1 MKVMKKR
8 VELKKLSNNLKL
20 ISAFLIPLLV
30 SGASYSVEI
39 EEVFKQM
46 SELEEPFKLR
56 DPFQAPKFKTKS
68 SKIDNIPQTNGVYSN
83 IPNLYV
89 EDLNQIKITGV
100 LIGTE
105 RRAFLKIDEKGATH
119 TVKEGMTLGPND
131 AEIKAILPGGIIL
144 AEKVVNIYG
153 ETEYLET
160 VIPIS
165 K

>member
-1 MKVMKKR
+1 MKV
-8 VELKKLSNNLKL
+8 
-20 ISAFLIPLLV
+20 
-30 SGASYSVEI
+30 
-39 EEVFKQM
+39 
-46 SELEEPFKLR
+46 
-56 DPFQAPKFKTKS
+56 
-68 SKIDNIPQTNGVYSN
+68 
-83 IPNLYV
+83 
-89 EDLNQIKITGV
+89 
-100 LIGTE
+100 
-105 RRAFLKIDEKGATH
+105 DEKGATH